1 MQMKNI
7 CNAGKHIHRPT
18 QYRVRASVVG
28 HGLDRCAALLTNIL
42 DNDDKGKD
50 QWSKKARH
58 IKTAVKARQG
68 VGRQSNARAVVIPTA
83 QINQQDSPSPGQ
95 DPSHQSLPPRS
106 AHATIYNDRLVASTP
121 LLTADERE
129 RQQAL
134 LNRVEGSLRNNRD
147 NWSNTITCSRYGL
160 RKSNRDNWSNTI
172 TCSRYGLRKSNRD
185 NWSNTITY
193 SRYSLRKSN
202 RDNWSNTI
210 TYSRYGLRKSNRDNW
225 SNTIPYSRYAY
236 RKSKRDN
243 WSNTT
248 TYSRYTYR
256 KSNRDNWSNTITYS
270 RYDLRK
276 SNRDNW
282 SNTTTCSRYS
292 LRKSNRDNWSNTT
305 TYSRYDLRKSNR
317 DNWSNTI
324 TCSRYGL
331 RKSNRDN
338 WSNTITYSRYGLRKS
353 NRDNWSN
360 TITYSRYD
368 LRKSNRDN
376 WSNTTTC
383 SRYSLRKSN
392 RDNWSNTIT
401 YSRKRYRTS
410 SRNNCSNT
418 IPYSR
423 KSKRDNSLQ
432 NQRSPEVQEDQKRLL
447 QNSMLHELE
456 DFQQTMPESPKVN
469 VSVHRDAHSSSG
481 STKARRS
488 LDFPS
493 SLGSLLETS
502 RPRKPTSHGRH
513 SIPKTSTDDHSYGRS
528 ATKNLS
534 PEHEVPYELSNAQ
547 DTNKKV
553 RIVSPTLPHSDKSS
567 SHTPRDWS
575 ESRVQAESPV
585 QKHGLQSSLPG
596 SVKPRSQSLIKG
608 ATRPRYGG
616 SSVDHTPERSPV
628 RSAGSAGRSLS
639 RGAGGD
645 AQTLLYLVSELREV
659 IGNSD
664 DIEVQRL
671 LMEIENTSSL
681 LPYLYA
687 SSASPRHPS
696 SANDEVQSLRI
707 DNAQLRRNL
716 RMANEKL
723 QEQREIQQSLEE
735 LKSGHTNVSFEQQ
748 GKYHLP
754 LYLCIVN
761 MILHTE
767 LEFTKGR
774 RNAQLEASRLSVE
787 VRQLKSELE
796 ASKLSSEAAEK
807 ENVIL
812 TLSLKQKDKEIERLG
827 EMTRGL
833 QQSMRRVLL
842 DIDEYHPGSVVKDHL
857 LKQPRVMEHMGI
869 TLGTETSQQYSLSP
883 LANIPA
889 VHDAAKATPRDE
901 REFRTQSTARHQ
913 QSSLDGSLHRST
925 LENSIQLKSNSARKT
940 THRDLIPK
948 ISNTPKL
955 AWSPGKD
962 SNTILTR
969 ESALPLSSRG
979 GWVRD
984 NRRTPNSPRFTWTS
998 PDKPLEGP
1006 GLLNTLAVLGM
1017 NSPSSRPGANDTSAD
1032 LSSLSSQDEQEFQR
1046 DLASL
1051 DADIAR
1057 IQRSL
1062 RQAALKTEHDDGKHS
1077 P

>member
-1 MQMKNI
+1 MKKAVNSKPSKASLVSRGLATK
-7 CNAGKHIHRPT
+7 NKSKKNNRTKKYPQDAKPGYSLYST
-18 QYRVRASVVG
+18 DSEDQASVVG

-134 LNRVEGSLRNNRD
+134 L
-147 NWSNTITCSRYGL
+147 
-160 RKSNRDNWSNTI
+160 
-172 TCSRYGLRKSNRD
+172 
-185 NWSNTITY
+185 
-193 SRYSLRKSN
+193 
-202 RDNWSNTI
+202 
-210 TYSRYGLRKSNRDNW
+210 
-225 SNTIPYSRYAY
+225 
-236 RKSKRDN
+236 KREKEL
-243 WSNTT
+243 TQQLEQLKQH
-248 TYSRYTYR
+248 YH
-256 KSNRDNWSNTITYS
+256 
-270 RYDLRK
+270 L
-276 SNRDNW
+276 
-282 SNTTTCSRYS
+282 
-292 LRKSNRDNWSNTT
+292 
-305 TYSRYDLRKSNR
+305 
-317 DNWSNTI
+317 
-324 TCSRYGL
+324 
-331 RKSNRDN
+331 
-338 WSNTITYSRYGLRKS
+338 
-353 NRDNWSN
+353 
-360 TITYSRYD
+360 
-368 LRKSNRDN
+368 
-376 WSNTTTC
+376 
-383 SRYSLRKSN
+383 
-392 RDNWSNTIT
+392 
-401 YSRKRYRTS
+401 
-410 SRNNCSNT
+410 
-418 IPYSR
+418 
-423 KSKRDNSLQ
+423 LQ

-469 VSVHRDAHSSSG
+469 VSVHRDAHTSSG

-502 RPRKPTSHGRH
+502 RTRKPTSHGRH

-628 RSAGSAGRSLS
+628 RSAGSAGRSLL

-735 LKSGHTNVSFEQQ
+735 LKSGHTNVSFEPACKSENANLQRELQ
-748 GKYHLP
+748 EEKARSEKLRSIIRSMEKATKDLKEDKSKFMY
-754 LYLCIVN
+754 
-761 MILHTE
+761 ILQNKE

-925 LENSIQLKSNSARKT
+925 LENSIQEKSNSARKT
-940 THRDLIPK
+940 THRAPIPK

-962 SNTILTR
+962 STTILTR